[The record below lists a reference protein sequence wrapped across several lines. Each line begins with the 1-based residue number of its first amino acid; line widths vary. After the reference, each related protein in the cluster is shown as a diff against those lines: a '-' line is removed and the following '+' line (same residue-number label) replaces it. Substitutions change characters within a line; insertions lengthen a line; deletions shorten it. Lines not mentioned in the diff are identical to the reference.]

1 MFMETFSMSIWKQ
14 RFRDRTQANPTKEED
29 EQQQSSGQKEGWINL
44 LKDFLF
50 VKKAEKLETKFELAN
65 ELKRQKMLK
74 AYFLGSSIAKDFFPN
89 RIM

>member
-29 EQQQSSGQKEGWINL
+29 EQQQSSGRKEGWINL

-50 VKKAEKLETKFELAN
+50 F
-65 ELKRQKMLK
+65 
-74 AYFLGSSIAKDFFPN
+74 
-89 RIM
+89 